1 MNSDSILCNVFNV
14 NLWEIIMEK
23 LRAALLQTKVYADKD
38 KNIHE
43 TIKLIEKVSK
53 EGANIAILPEMFCC
67 PYNTEKFKV
76 YGEEEKGAAYKALSN
91 AAAQNNIYVVSGT
104 IPELCGDKIYNT
116 SYVFDRVG
124 VQIGKHRKMHLFD
137 IDIEGGQRFK
147 ESDVLSP
154 GSDVTVFDTE
164 FCKIGLA
171 VCYDIRFPELSRL
184 MALKG
189 AEVIIVPGAFNMT
202 TGPAHW
208 ETLFKSRALDNQV
221 YTIGV
226 APSRDYESSY
236 HSYGNSIVASPWG
249 NIINK
254 MDDKEGYI
262 IQEIDLDYV
271 KKVRNELPLLKHIRS
286 DVYSLKIISPDHH

>member
-1 MNSDSILCNVFNV
+1 
-14 NLWEIIMEK
+14 
-23 LRAALLQTKVYADKD
+23 
-38 KNIHE
+38 
-43 TIKLIEKVSK
+43 
-53 EGANIAILPEMFCC
+53 
-67 PYNTEKFKV
+67 
-76 YGEEEKGAAYKALSN
+76 
-91 AAAQNNIYVVSGT
+91 
-104 IPELCGDKIYNT
+104 
-116 SYVFDRVG
+116 
-124 VQIGKHRKMHLFD
+124 
-137 IDIEGGQRFK
+137 
-147 ESDVLSP
+147 
-154 GSDVTVFDTE
+154 
-164 FCKIGLA
+164 
-171 VCYDIRFPELSRL
+171 

-226 APSRDYESSY
+226 APARDYESSY

-286 DVYSLKIISPDHH
+286 DVYSLKIISPDHY